1 VSLLSRERMQIS
13 LSPHHVAMVRLAGWK
28 RLRVLDRKRLS
39 CSPSEAQ
46 PTWSAAVEA
55 LREMLGQPNPAP
67 ATPTNVILSNH
78 FVRYL
83 VLPWSADLVTESEEL
98 EFARARFAQVFGD
111 KARQWTIRTSDAPV
125 RLERLA
131 AATDG
136 ALIEAL
142 ARTLSTAGLALASCK
157 PALMAQFNASL
168 RRIGDNAWL
177 VSAEHGRLLIAW
189 IENGRWRSVRVRPL
203 SNPVVQL
210 RDLLEQ
216 ERVLV
221 SGPETSSNIFVS
233 ATDDVVIDT
242 QGLRTEQ
249 LVPRSRIRADTPAD
263 AAYTLAMAGLP

>member
-1 VSLLSRERMQIS
+1 MQIA
-13 LSPHHVAMVRLAGWK
+13 LSPHHVAMVRLTGWK
-28 RLRVLDRKRLS
+28 KLRVLDRKRLS
-39 CSPSEAQ
+39 CAPSDAQ
-46 PTWSAAVEA
+46 PAWGAALEA
-55 LREMLGQPNPAP
+55 LREMLGRSNTAR

-83 VLPWSADLVTESEEL
+83 VLPWSVDLVTESEEL

-111 KARQWTIRTSDAPV
+111 KARQWAIRISGASV
-125 RLERLA
+125 RAERLA

-136 ALIEAL
+136 ALVEAL
-142 ARTLSTAGLALASCK
+142 AGTLTTAGLALTSCQ

-189 IENGRWRSVRVRPL
+189 IEKARWRSVRVRPL

-221 SGPETSSNIFVS
+221 SGPETPSNIFVS
-233 ATDDVVIDT
+233 TADDVVIDT
-242 QGLRTEQ
+242 QGLRIQQLASRGRNRPDVPTDTE
-249 LVPRSRIRADTPAD
+249 
-263 AAYTLAMAGLP
+263 YTLAMAGLP

>member
-1 VSLLSRERMQIS
+1 MSLLSRERMQIA
-13 LSPHHVAMVRLAGWK
+13 LSPHHVAMVRVAGWK
-28 RLRVLDRKRLS
+28 KPRVLDRKRLS
-39 CSPSEAQ
+39 CAASDAQ
-46 PTWSAAVEA
+46 PTWSAALEA

-67 ATPTNVILSNH
+67 VLPTSVILSNH

-83 VLPWSADLVTESEEL
+83 VLPWSADLVTQSEEL

-111 KARQWTIRTSDAPV
+111 KARQWVIRTSSAPV

-131 AATDG
+131 AATDA

-142 ARTLSTAGLALASCK
+142 ADTLKTAGLALASCQ

-189 IENGRWRSVRVRPL
+189 IETGRWRSVRLRPL
-203 SNPVVQL
+203 SNSVVQL
-210 RDLLEQ
+210 RDVLDQ

-221 SGPETSSNIFVS
+221 SGPETPSNIFVS
-233 ATDDVVIDT
+233 TADDVVIDT

-249 LVPRSRIRADTPAD
+249 LAPRGRIRPGTPVDT
-263 AAYTLAMAGLP
+263 AYALAMAGLP